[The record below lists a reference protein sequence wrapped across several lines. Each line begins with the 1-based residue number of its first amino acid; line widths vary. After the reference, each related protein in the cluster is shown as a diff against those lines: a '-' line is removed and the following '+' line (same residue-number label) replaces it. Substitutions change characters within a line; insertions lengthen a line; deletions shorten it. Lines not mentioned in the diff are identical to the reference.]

1 MGVGKA
7 NWGKGTAQAKAT
19 ARAKARRAPL
29 WENERLLLSR
39 VESRHVR
46 REAVADGGREEAWS
60 LSGEDGQGLGK
71 RS

>member
-1 MGVGKA
+1 MMGVGKA
-7 NWGKGTAQAKAT
+7 NWDKGT

-46 REAVADGGREEAWS
+46 REVVADRGRE
-60 LSGEDGQGLGK
+60 GG
-71 RS
+71 